1 MRNLLAQVGHFFE
14 AHVEKMVLGVAVVI
28 SLYLLITQV
37 ILGPDRVQ
45 YDRGLYSPGEIDS
58 RIQRKAQ
65 DVLEVFNREPASR
78 RAYGS
83 PLTGAL
89 DANDPIR
96 KGISGPLK
104 NGFAGLYQSPLSN
117 LAGVPVA
124 ILPSTAPTG
133 TSKTPVAKDRT
144 YRLPQV
150 VEIEDVKVDH
160 IRAAAYVPLKP
171 VTEENIYQESG
182 CEINDVDLVTVQG
195 KFNMAALNER
205 WHESFTGDEV
215 PVAWRDSSLAEP
227 VVMAV
232 ELQRQQRLPDGQWGP
247 WQEVPRTRVESRR
260 ELFQMAQADQ
270 SASASGVGIR
280 KIQFGNKEVLCDL
293 LQPPTYQIASSYEQ
307 WFPPSLHGE
316 YIDVVTKQGKEEQRQ
331 KREEERAAQD
341 TGRGRRTQDAVAGG
355 EGLQGGPGGGR
366 GRGNVG
372 GRGGGIDPVT
382 GRATQRGGRNNA
394 TATPYGGMP
403 QPGARGRG
411 ARGTA
416 GGPGGGEYGMDP
428 TMAAAQPGME
438 NQMAL
443 SQIYMKYQQLK
454 LTPMTEWA
462 KLKDTSFW
470 ACDDTAVPGNQ
481 YRYRMRLGVLNPV
494 AGTDQVAPAD
504 AALKNQTILWSPYS
518 DATQTIDIQAR
529 QYFFAKDY
537 QESSGAVNV
546 EVCRFLLGYWR
557 TQDFTV
563 RPGEAIGREMET
575 KPKESKTRQMADPM
589 AAPYGLPYGAQPAED
604 ATFQPATID
613 YSTGVIL
620 VGVSHVE
627 GWTGGSRLRAQSYY
641 DMLYSADG
649 TDIRH
654 AEVGSSNWPDSR
666 SIAYSEIRK
675 QKAMKIEGPRSW
687 SDGLN
692 AGMGMGMGPG
702 GPGAYGPYGMPG
714 GRSPLVPQQR

>member
-45 YDRGLYSPGEIDS
+45 YEKGLYSPSEIDS

-65 DVLEVFNREPASR
+65 DVLEAFNREPAAR
-78 RAYGS
+78 QAYGS

-96 KGISGPLK
+96 KGISGSLK
-104 NGFAGLYQSPLSN
+104 NGFAGLYQSPLSH
-117 LAGVPVA
+117 LTGVPVA
-124 ILPSTAPTG
+124 ILPSPAPTG
-133 TSKTPVAKDRT
+133 DSKAPVAKDRT

-150 VEIEDVKVDH
+150 VEIEDVKADH
-160 IRAAAYVPLKP
+160 IRAAAYVPLNP

-182 CEINDVDLVTVQG
+182 CEINDIDLVTVQA
-195 KFNMAALNER
+195 KFDMAALNER
-205 WHESFTGDEV
+205 WHESFAGDEV

-227 VVMAV
+227 VIMAV

-247 WQEVPRTRVESRR
+247 WKEVPRTRVEARR

-270 SASASGVGIR
+270 NASASGAGIR
-280 KIQFGNKEVLCDL
+280 RIQFGNKEVLCDL
-293 LQPPTYQIASSYEQ
+293 LQPPAYQIASSYEQ

-316 YIDVVTKQGKEEQRQ
+316 YLDVVAKQEKEEQRQ

-341 TGRGRRTQDAVAGG
+341 TGRGRRTQDNLTGG
-355 EGLQGGPGGGR
+355 DGLQGGQGGGR
-366 GRGNVG
+366 GRGSAA
-372 GRGGGIDPVT
+372 GRGGGIDPAT
-382 GRATQRGGRNNA
+382 GRPTLRGGRNNPA
-394 TATPYGGMP
+394 ATPYGAMP
-403 QPGARGRG
+403 APGAARGRG
-411 ARGTA
+411 ARGAA
-416 GGPGGGEYGMDP
+416 GGPGGEYAMDP
-428 TMAAAQPGME
+428 AMMAAQPGME

-443 SQIYMKYQQLK
+443 SQVYMKYQDLK
-454 LTPMTEWA
+454 LTPMTEWT
-462 KLKDTSFW
+462 KLKDVSFW
-470 ACDDTAVPGNQ
+470 ACDDTALSGSQ
-481 YRYRMRLGVLNPV
+481 YRYRLRLGVLNPV
-494 AGTDQVAPAD
+494 AGTDQVA
-504 AALKNQTILWSPYS
+504 AASAAIKNQTILWSPYS
-518 DATQTIDIQAR
+518 DATQAIDIRAR

-546 EVCRFLLGYWR
+546 EVCKFLLGYWR
-557 TQDFTV
+557 TQDFAV

-575 KPKESKTRQMADPM
+575 KPKESRTRLMADPM
-589 AAPYGLPYGAQPAED
+589 AAQYGGVPYGAQPAED
-604 ATFQPATID
+604 ATFQPSTID
-613 YSTGVIL
+613 FSTGVIL

-627 GWTGGSRLRAQSYY
+627 GWTGGNRLRAQSYY

-649 TDIRH
+649 TDIRRV
-654 AEVGSSNWPDSR
+654 AVGASNWPDGQSTV
-666 SIAYSEIRK
+666 YSEIRK
-675 QKAMKIEGPRSW
+675 QKAMKVEGPRSW

-702 GPGAYGPYGMPG
+702 GLGAYGPYGMPG
-714 GRSPLVPQQR
+714 RAP